1 MASLR
6 THLFRE
12 MTPDNVYS
20 DEEILAACQ
29 SQDEQTRKVKAY
41 RRKQV
46 LLDNLRWIVDAELRA
61 MFSTPSYIEIKK
73 YLDASQNVYLRAM
86 KEISLVYQREPE
98 RTLED
103 GDARQQKR
111 LDEVVQEE
119 QLDIALARANF
130 LLNGLSDLCM
140 SPIAVGNQLS
150 WAIYTPDQF
159 TVLGSA
165 VDPSIPE
172 AIVFEEK
179 TYVDGVQQSVFTFWS
194 PTRHFKL
201 VPDPLGN
208 GKYLRKSLNDKDA
221 NPYAEVNV
229 KEGQFF
235 PFVFAHDSYRDY
247 SFWDE
252 NKNTSLYEATVLVS
266 IQNTFKNFMVPM
278 QFKQLAV
285 ELQTKGDGAWIND
298 QVSNPLHIFQ
308 TNGKITVL
316 DWQSA
321 IDKLDVVIQN
331 KVAQIAN
338 DYGISAEQ
346 IKLQISA
353 QSGFSRLVAKE
364 RIYELR
370 DEQIKFWRLIE
381 KDCYHANRAANNLY
395 ITTDFTQ
402 NPPRPSGIPELPAIV
417 KFSVDF
423 AEPKVLT
430 DPMEDLNV
438 KEKKIQMGLISPVD
452 LIMAENP
459 DIETRDQALER
470 YKKNIEERTLVE
482 GIGGFR
488 TPSLSALEG
497 GNNRGQNRGQQAQ
510 EEE

>member
-1 MASLR
+1 MANLR
-6 THLFRE
+6 TPQFRE
-12 MTPDNVYS
+12 MTPENIYT
-20 DEEILAACQ
+20 
-29 SQDEQTRKVKAY
+29 DEQILEAVSNREEEARKVRAY
-41 RRKQV
+41 KRKQV
-46 LLDNLRWIVDAELRA
+46 LNDNLRWIVDAELRA
-61 MFSTPSYIEIKK
+61 MFATPSYTEIKK
-73 YLDASQNVYLRAM
+73 YLDASQNIYLRAM

-98 RTLED
+98 RALEK

-111 LDEVVQEE
+111 YDQIVEEETLD
-119 QLDIALARANF
+119 LAFARANF
-130 LLNGLSDLCM
+130 LLNGLSDLVM
-140 SPIAVGNQLS
+140 QPFVVGSAMS
-150 WAIYTPDQF
+150 WAIFTPDQV
-159 TVLGSA
+159 TVLGSQI
-165 VDPSIPE
+165 DPSIPE
-172 AIVFEEK
+172 ALVFEEK
-179 TYVDGVQQSVFTFWS
+179 VIVAGQSQSAWTFWS

-208 GKYLRKSLNDKDA
+208 GKYMKKSLNPKDE
-221 NPYAEVNV
+221 NPYKEVNV
-229 KEGQFF
+229 AEGSFF
-235 PFVFAHDSYRDY
+235 PFVFAHDSYRDA

-252 NKNTSLYEATVLVS
+252 SKNTSLYEATVLIA

-285 ELQTKGDGAWIND
+285 KLQTKGEGAWIND
-298 QVSNPLHIFQ
+298 QIANPLHIFQ
-308 TNGKITVL
+308 TNGELTVL

-346 IKLQISA
+346 IKLQVSA

-381 KDCYHANRAANNLY
+381 KDSYQANRAANNLY
-395 ITTDFTQ
+395 VTTDFSQ
-402 NPPRPSGIPELPAIV
+402 VPSRPSGVVELDRDVDFTI
-417 KFSVDF
+417 DF
-423 AEPKVLT
+423 AEPKMLV

-452 LIMAENP
+452 VIMQENP
-459 DIETRDQALER
+459 DIDTREKALEKYR
-470 YKKNIEERTLVE
+470 KNVEERTLVE

-497 GNNRGQNRGQQAQ
+497 GDKRGQDRASDEA
-510 EEE
+510 EE